1 MQCTIAMCSPSLS
14 SSVPSPLR
22 TDSVLPLEEPEAA
35 AAAGL
40 DDSEEPPPPL
50 VEAAAFLSRTLRRKL
65 ETGSLVLYVQGGP
78 AGWLIRTEIIL
89 NAAYEISF
97 CFLVALGQAARFYR
111 FIFSEVSLTISFLPG
126 GRVAVSL

>member
-97 CFLVALGQAARFYR
+97 FFLVALGQAARFYR

>member
-22 TDSVLPLEEPEAA
+22 TDSVLPLDEPEAA
-35 AAAGL
+35 GP
-40 DDSEEPPPPL
+40 DDSEEPPPPPL

-97 CFLVALGQAARFYR
+97 FFLVALGQAARFYR

>member
-1 MQCTIAMCSPSLS
+1 MQCTIAMRSPSFS

-22 TDSVLPLEEPEAA
+22 TDSVLPLDEPEAA
-35 AAAGL
+35 AGP
-40 DDSEEPPPPL
+40 DDSEEPPPPPL